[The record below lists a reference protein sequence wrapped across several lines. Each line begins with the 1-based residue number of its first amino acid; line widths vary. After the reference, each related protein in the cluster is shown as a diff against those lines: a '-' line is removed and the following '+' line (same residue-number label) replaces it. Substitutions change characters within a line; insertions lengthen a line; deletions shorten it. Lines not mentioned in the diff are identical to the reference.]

1 MDSTELIQKFL
12 QDRLGTAPE
21 SIVPGARLVD
31 LGLDSLMLAE
41 LMFEAEDRFAISIPS
56 DLQLP
61 NTVRHDGPD
70 RHAARLQSLGLMSA
84 RRVAIT
90 GLGIVSPYG
99 GGLDDFFQRLLAG
112 ESAGRHLV
120 TDDVPR
126 PLSIPFVGCPGFDAE
141 KALGKPL
148 ALMMGRFSQLGV
160 AAAFTAWD
168 H

>member
-61 NTVRHDGPD
+61 NTVGDMTALID
-70 RHAARLQSLGLMSA
+70 
-84 RRVAIT
+84 T
-90 GLGIVSPYG
+90 
-99 GGLDDFFQRLLAG
+99 LLASKA
-112 ESAGRHLV
+112 SA
-120 TDDVPR
+120 
-126 PLSIPFVGCPGFDAE
+126 S
-141 KALGKPL
+141 
-148 ALMMGRFSQLGV
+148 
-160 AAAFTAWD
+160 
-168 H
+168 